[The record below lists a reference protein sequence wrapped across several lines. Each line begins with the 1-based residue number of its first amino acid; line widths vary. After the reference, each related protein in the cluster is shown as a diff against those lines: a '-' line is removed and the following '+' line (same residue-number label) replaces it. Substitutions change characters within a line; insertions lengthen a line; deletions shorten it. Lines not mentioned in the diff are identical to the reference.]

1 MKRLTRLKKTE
12 EDKKIIISKINEIV
26 KQTNEQKE
34 EIRLIKQKLRGT
46 AHFRPKK

>member
-12 EDKKIIISKINEIV
+12 DDKKTIINKINEIV

-34 EIRLIKQKLRGT
+34 EIRLIKQKLRVTG
-46 AHFRPKK
+46 HFRIGK